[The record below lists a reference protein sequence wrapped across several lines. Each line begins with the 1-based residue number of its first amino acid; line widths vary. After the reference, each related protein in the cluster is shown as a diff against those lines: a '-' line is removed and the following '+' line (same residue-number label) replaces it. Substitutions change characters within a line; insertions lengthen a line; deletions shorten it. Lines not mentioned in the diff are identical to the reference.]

1 MEVYRVGHPMDNLED
16 VERLSGASLYVEGGG
31 GGDVVHGEGGG
42 EGRAV

>member
-16 VERLSGASLYVEGGG
+16 VERLSGVDLYTKSGENGVE
-31 GGDVVHGEGGG
+31 DEERGE